1 VRDYHYLSDL
11 MVKPA
16 SSVMTPFAADPNPG
30 LTHDHFSGSAV
41 ASPLRTALL
50 Q

>member
-1 VRDYHYLSDL
+1 

-16 SSVMTPFAADPNPG
+16 NSVMMTFAADPNPG

-41 ASPLRTALL
+41 VFIPTVSYPLRTALL